1 MGLSES
7 LLRERWGCGLLERRW
22 QRCKSVGLLER
33 LLGSTLAQMF
43 LEHFLYG
50 ALYFGK
56 MPKGGGVNA
65 WPKYLDHFE
74 RFYIVEFH

>member
-1 MGLSES
+1 M
-7 LLRERWGCGLLERRW
+7 
-22 QRCKSVGLLER
+22 GLLER